1 MYPLIECTEREARLK
16 QITVADTIRHTQ
28 SAEMTVYRPSLTF
41 MILRVVIRES
51 RQQEDKAVEIV
62 VQISQFHPKLD
73 SKCLLSLF
81 AESRI
86 FRMYSKVNVTTI
98 LSVNQQF
105 RGNRQEV
112 FGTLGR
118 SEVLFYLISLPDDA
132 VGFAIRQLFAT
143 FLQFGNRFFQI
154 GNLLI
159 QHCFA
164 GYRIIVFQF
173 SIGSSIPQ

>member
-1 MYPLIECTEREARLK
+1 
-16 QITVADTIRHTQ
+16 
-28 SAEMTVYRPSLTF
+28 
-41 MILRVVIRES
+41 
-51 RQQEDKAVEIV
+51 
-62 VQISQFHPKLD
+62 
-73 SKCLLSLF
+73 
-81 AESRI
+81 
-86 FRMYSKVNVTTI
+86 MYSKVNVTSI

-159 QHCFA
+159 IFFLT
-164 GYRIIVFQF
+164 V
-173 SIGSSIPQ
+173 